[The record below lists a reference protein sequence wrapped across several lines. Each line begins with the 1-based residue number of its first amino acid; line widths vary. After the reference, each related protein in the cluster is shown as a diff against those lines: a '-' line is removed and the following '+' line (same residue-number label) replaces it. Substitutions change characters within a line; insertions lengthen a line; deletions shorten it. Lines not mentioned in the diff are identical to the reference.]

1 VSDQALGEEVGR
13 GRGKSVA
20 LLGFLIFFGWLIIA
34 CVKPNTPSVP
44 GEMLVGL
51 VLGTIF
57 GQVSVAAAW
66 CALGPFSLVRRLPLS
81 FAWLAAIVIAFGT
94 NIARTQNSKGF
105 AVLLVYGAAVVIQ
118 WLLVQ
123 SPIWILVARY
133 GLRIGYQDKA
143 TTLTDHGDRQFG
155 IRQVMILTTIV
166 AAVLGI
172 GRVVLG
178 GLEGESGFADWK
190 SVLMMAFL
198 VFANAIIC
206 LPVIAAALLPRG
218 TLLATFGAL
227 LLVAFATAIEL
238 PLMSFLA
245 KPPTQASDLW
255 VFALINVFHCAWI
268 LTLLFLVR
276 RSGFRLLTRQGGRS
290 NAKCAGEA

>member
-1 VSDQALGEEVGR
+1 LGYG
-13 GRGKSVA
+13 GA
-20 LLGFLIFFGWLIIA
+20 LLF
-34 CVKPNTPSVP
+34 
-44 GEMLVGL
+44 
-51 VLGTIF
+51 
-57 GQVSVAAAW
+57 
-66 CALGPFSLVRRLPLS
+66 
-81 FAWLAAIVIAFGT
+81 
-94 NIARTQNSKGF
+94 
-105 AVLLVYGAAVVIQ
+105 Q
-118 WLLVQ
+118 WVLVQ
-123 SPIWILVARY
+123 TPIWILVARY
-133 GLRIGYQDKA
+133 GLRVGYANDA
-143 TTLTDHGDRQFG
+143 STVTDHRDRQFG

-178 GLEGESGFADWK
+178 GLQGESGFADWK

-238 PLMSFLA
+238 PLMSLLA

-255 VFALINVFHCAWI
+255 IFGLINLFHCAWI
-268 LTLLFLVR
+268 LTLLLLVR
-276 RSGFRLLTRQGGRS
+276 RSGFRLLTRQGRRS
-290 NAKCAGEA
+290 DAKCAGEAFTEA